1 MVYTQKKEQSLLG
14 FCFCFVCVVLNEKL
28 IAEDGAGRT
37 VLTKN
42 KCFVFSLIWKNIFY
56 ATKCVYESVCV
67 VQIYNSH
74 FGRVHR
80 SVN

>member
-1 MVYTQKKEQSLLG
+1 M
-14 FCFCFVCVVLNEKL
+14 LNEKL

-56 ATKCVYESVCV
+56 ATKCVYESVCGANL
-67 VQIYNSH
+67 QQS
-74 FGRVHR
+74 FW
-80 SVN
+80 